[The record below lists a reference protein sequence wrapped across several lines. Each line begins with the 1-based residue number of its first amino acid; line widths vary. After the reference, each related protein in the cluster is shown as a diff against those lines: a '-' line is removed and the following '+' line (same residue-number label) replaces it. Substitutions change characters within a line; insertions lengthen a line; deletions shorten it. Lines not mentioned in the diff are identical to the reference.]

1 LSPADHVRLASLAY
15 CATSVRTSIGY
26 LGSTRAASKLWEELM
41 RIAVL
46 GYLDFED
53 VQVEAFVAQVCD
65 DVVDAFA

>member
-1 LSPADHVRLASLAY
+1 
-15 CATSVRTSIGY
+15 
-26 LGSTRAASKLWEELM
+26 M